1 MDNNELI
8 KIAEEYTGFEKN
20 DLFKSEVSDLIK
32 NKDYN
37 ELNDRFF
44 KQLDFGTGGIRGV
57 IGGGYNRIN
66 PYIIQK
72 TTQGLAN
79 YINKAVEKGSGS
91 VVIGYDSRRYSDLFA
106 KDAALVLCA
115 NNIKVYLFTSLRP
128 TPEISFATRE
138 LGSTAGIVLTASHN
152 PAEYNGYK
160 VSWSDGGQI
169 VAPHDKLII
178 EEVKKA
184 SDISIMDEKEAL
196 EKGLLK
202 YIDKEVDKPYM
213 EMVEGCFIR
222 KDLIRE
228 KGRELKIVY
237 TPLHGAGRIPVEKA
251 LSKAGIDVVTVP
263 EQAEPDGNFP
273 TVEFPNPEEA
283 SAMKMAVDLAKK
295 EKADLVMGTDPDS
308 DKIGIAVPSGKGD
321 EYVLINGNQLGSML
335 AHYILSALESTGR
348 IPEKGAVIKT
358 IVTTE
363 LQRKIGRSFGVKV
376 YDVLTGFK
384 WIAKLIADFEKT
396 GEKYIFGGEESYGF
410 LVSDKVRDKDAVSAA
425 ALTAEMA
432 LYNLS
437 EGRSVLEYLDLIYEK
452 YGYYKEDLISKTFKG
467 EKGLKIMSSLMEK
480 LRNTPPASLGSIK
493 VSEIKDYNTGVVCEG
508 LRLPDSNVLQY
519 SLSDGSLVTVRPSG
533 TEPKIKFYISC
544 CESAESGLLKAKET
558 AGRKVSDIKQDIEKI
573 ISEL

>member
-1 MDNNELI
+1 MDNNDLI
-8 KIAEEYTGFEKN
+8 RIAEEYTSFENNEK
-20 DLFKSEVSDLIK
+20 FRKEIEELIEK
-32 NKDYN
+32 KDFD

-79 YINKAVEKGSGS
+79 YINMAVGKGRGS
-91 VVIGYDSRRYSDLFA
+91 VAVAYDSRRYSDLFA
-106 KDAALVLCA
+106 KEASLVLAA
-115 NNIKVYLFTSLRP
+115 NSIKVYLFTSLRP
-128 TPEISFATRE
+128 TPELSFAVRE
-138 LGSTAGIVLTASHN
+138 LGCTAGIVLTASHN

-178 EEVKKA
+178 DEVKKA
-184 SDISIMDEKEAL
+184 SDIKIMTEDEAVSS
-196 EKGLLK
+196 GLLE
-202 YIDKEVDKPYM
+202 YIDRKIDIPYM
-213 EMVEGCFIR
+213 EMVDSCFIR

-228 KGRELKIVY
+228 KGKELKIVY

-251 LSKAGIDVVTVP
+251 LSDAGIDVITVP

-295 EKADLVMGTDPDS
+295 VKADLVMGTDPDS
-308 DKIGIAVPSGKGD
+308 DRIGIAVPSGSGD

-335 AHYILSALESTGR
+335 AYYILSSLEESGKK
-348 IPEKGAVIKT
+348 PEKGAIVKT

-363 LQRKIGRSFGVKV
+363 LQRKIGESFGVKV

-410 LVSDKVRDKDAVSAA
+410 LVSDRVRDKDAVSAA

-432 LYNLS
+432 LYNFS
-437 EGRSVLEYLDLIYEK
+437 EGRSILEYLDQIYEK
-452 YGYYKEDLISKTFKG
+452 YGYYMESLISKTFKG
-467 EKGLKIMSSLMEK
+467 EKGLNIMSSLMEN
-480 LRNTPPASLGSIK
+480 LRKTPPSELGGIK
-493 VSEIKDYNTGVVCEG
+493 VSEVRDYEKDVVIEG
-508 LRLPDSNVLQY
+508 LTLPKSNVLQFP
-519 SLSDGSLVTVRPSG
+519 LADGSLVTVRPSG

-544 CESAESGLLKAKET
+544 CENAGNNLGKAKKSAETKV
-558 AGRKVSDIKQDIEKI
+558 AGIKQDIEKI
-573 ISEL
+573 ISKL

>member
-1 MDNNELI
+1 MDNSELI
-8 KIAEEYTGFEKN
+8 KIAEEYTGFERN
-20 DLFKSEVSDLIK
+20 ETFRNEVLDLIK
-32 NKDYN
+32 KKDFN

-44 KQLDFGTGGIRGV
+44 KSLDFGTGGIRGV

-72 TTQGLAN
+72 TTQGLAT
-79 YINKAVEKGSGS
+79 YINKAVENGSAA
-91 VVIGYDSRRYSDLFA
+91 IGYDSRRYSDLFA
-106 KDAALVLCA
+106 KEAALVLCA

-128 TPEISFATRE
+128 TPEISFAIRQ
-138 LGSTAGIVLTASHN
+138 LGCTAGIVLTASHN

-184 SDISIMDEKEAL
+184 SDISMMSEEDAVS
-196 EKGLLK
+196 KGLLE
-202 YIDKEVDKPYM
+202 YIDREVDDQYL
-213 EMVEGCFIR
+213 EMVKNCFIR
-222 KDLIRE
+222 KELVRE
-228 KGRELKIVY
+228 KGKELKIVY
-237 TPLHGAGRIPVEKA
+237 TPLHGAGRVPVEKA
-251 LSKAGIDVVTVP
+251 LSEAGIDVITVP

-283 SAMKMAVDLAKK
+283 SAMKMAVELAKK
-295 EKADLVMGTDPDS
+295 KKADLVMGTDPDS
-308 DKIGIAVPSGKGD
+308 DRIGIAVPSGNGD

-335 AHYILSALESTGR
+335 AHYILSSLSEEGK
-348 IPEKGAVIKT
+348 IPEKGALIKT

-363 LQRKIGRSFGVKV
+363 LQRKIGESFGVRV

-432 LYNLS
+432 LYNFS
-437 EGRSVLEYLDLIYEK
+437 KGRTVLQYLDAIYEK
-452 YGYYKEDLISKTFKG
+452 YGYYKEGLISKTFKG
-467 EKGLKIMSSLMEK
+467 EKGLKIMSSLMNN
-480 LRNTPPASLGSIK
+480 LRNNPPSSLGGIK
-493 VSEIKDYNTGVVCEG
+493 VSGVRDYEKDVEIEG
-508 LRLPDSNVLQY
+508 LTLPKSNVLQFP
-519 SLSDGSLVTVRPSG
+519 LSDGSLVTVRPSG

-544 CESAESGLLKAKET
+544 CENAEKDLAGAKAG
-558 AGRKVSDIKQDIEKI
+558 ADSKVSDIKNDINKI

>member
-1 MDNNELI
+1 MNNNKLI
-8 KIAEEYTGFEKN
+8 KDAQEYIKFEKN
-20 DLFKSEVSDLIK
+20 ESFRAEVAALVK
-32 NKDYN
+32 NESYE
-37 ELNDRFF
+37 ELSDRFF

-66 PYIIQK
+66 PYIIRK

-79 YINKAVEKGSGS
+79 YINKAVNNGS

-106 KDAALVLCA
+106 KEAALVLCA

-128 TPEISFATRE
+128 TPEISFAIRQ
-138 LGSTAGIVLTASHN
+138 LGATSGIVLTASHN

-169 VAPHDKLII
+169 VTPHDKLII

-184 SDISIMDEKEAL
+184 TDIKMLTEDEAVS
-196 EKGLLK
+196 KGLLK
-202 YIDKEVDKPYM
+202 YIDKEVDDKYL
-213 EMVEGCFIR
+213 EMVKDCFIR
-222 KDLIRE
+222 KNLVRE
-228 KGRELKIVY
+228 KGKQLKIVY
-237 TPLHGAGRIPVEKA
+237 TPLHGAGRVPVEKA
-251 LSKAGIDVVTVP
+251 LFEAGIDVITVP

-308 DKIGIAVPSGKGD
+308 DRIGIAVPSGRGD

-335 AHYILSALESTGR
+335 AYYILSSLSEENR
-348 IPEKGAVIKT
+348 IPDKGAIVKT

-363 LQRKIGRSFGVKV
+363 LQRKIGQGFGVKV

-432 LYNLS
+432 LYNFS
-437 EGRSVLEYLDLIYEK
+437 KGRTVLEYLDVIYKEF
-452 YGYYKEDLISKTFKG
+452 GYYKEGLISETFKG
-467 EKGLKIMSSLMEK
+467 EKGLNIMTSLMNN
-480 LRNTPPASLGSIK
+480 LRNNPPSTLGGIK
-493 VSEIKDYNTGVVCEG
+493 VSEVRDYEKDVIIEG
-508 LRLPDSNVLQY
+508 LTLPKSNVLQFP
-519 SLSDGSLVTVRPSG
+519 LEDGSLVTVRPSG

-544 CESAESGLLKAKET
+544 CENDTSDLEKAKSISDS
-558 AGRKVSDIKQDIEKI
+558 KVLNIKKDIGKI